1 MANQPLQGKSALVT
15 AGARRIGRA
24 IALALAEAGADVA
37 ITYLTSSAE
46 AAQTARDKFYDSLP
60 TVMVMADGAHRDTFV
75 LQRGA
80 YDSPGEKVTTG
91 IPSALPQLPP
101 GTNRL
106 DLARWLVDKTNSLT
120 ARVTVNRFWQAF
132 FGTGIVKTVDDFG
145 AQGEF
150 PVHPE
155 LLDWL
160 AIQFMES
167 AAGTSK
173 RSRSSSS

>member
-1 MANQPLQGKSALVT
+1 M
-15 AGARRIGRA
+15 
-24 IALALAEAGADVA
+24 
-37 ITYLTSSAE
+37 
-46 AAQTARDKFYDSLP
+46 
-60 TVMVMADGAHRDTFV
+60 
-75 LQRGA
+75 
-80 YDSPGEKVTTG
+80 
-91 IPSALPQLPP
+91 
-101 GTNRL
+101 
-106 DLARWLVDKTNSLT
+106 
-120 ARVTVNRFWQAF
+120 TVNRFWQAF

-173 RSRSSSS
+173 RSRS

>member
-1 MANQPLQGKSALVT
+1 
-15 AGARRIGRA
+15 
-24 IALALAEAGADVA
+24 
-37 ITYLTSSAE
+37 
-46 AAQTARDKFYDSLP
+46 
-60 TVMVMADGAHRDTFV
+60 MVMADGAHRDTFV

-80 YDSPGEKVTTG
+80 YDSPGEKVTAG
-91 IPSALPQLPP
+91 VPSALPQLPP